1 MSNTLGLDDDLDPV
15 EAVISLE
22 KAFALKISDDE
33 ASSCNTVGDIY
44 DLLHSRFAAQIGEP
58 GSCMTSMAFYRLRRS
73 LRGVHP
79 DIEFR
84 PDTSL
89 AAYAGWNARAFLGR
103 LRNDT
108 GLQLLGPQGRW
119 LSGAGCILLL
129 LAVAGAVI
137 VAVAKGPPIFYLAAI
152 GLFVV
157 GFVSIRLDPGALP
170 RDCTTLG
177 ELATKASALNY
188 GTLAQS
194 GGAIRPKEL
203 WDAMAEVLS
212 RFSELPKSAM
222 RRDTLILQQ
231 RFETSRICSP

>member
-22 KAFALKISDDE
+22 KAFALKISDAE

-44 DLLHSRFAAQIGEP
+44 DLLHSRFAAHTGEP

-73 LRGVHP
+73 LRGAHP
-79 DIEFR
+79 DVEFR
-84 PDTSL
+84 PDTPL
-89 AAYAGWNARAFLGR
+89 ATYAGFNARAFLGR
-103 LRNDT
+103 LRNDS
-108 GLQLLGPQGRW
+108 GLQLPGPQGRW
-119 LSGAGCILLL
+119 LSGVGCFLLL

-157 GFVSIRLDPGALP
+157 GVVSIKLDPGALP
-170 RDCTTLG
+170 RDCATLG
-177 ELATKASALNY
+177 KLATKASALNY
-188 GTLAQS
+188 GTLARS

-212 RFSELPKSAM
+212 GFSELPKSEM
-222 RRDTLILQQ
+222 RRETLILHQQ
-231 RFETSRICSP
+231 V